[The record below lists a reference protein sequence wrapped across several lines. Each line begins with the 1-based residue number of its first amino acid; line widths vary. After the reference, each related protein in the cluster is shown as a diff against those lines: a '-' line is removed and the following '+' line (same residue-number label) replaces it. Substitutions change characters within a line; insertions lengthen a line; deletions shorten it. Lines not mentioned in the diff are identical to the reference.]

1 MRLYIYTYNMIMCKY
16 TLYILYFIVSVNYME
31 VCFDFRKF
39 TSGHACYWLL
49 DQLTKCISTPWGW
62 PLEGWN
68 MQECNRVNKVVLT
81 YISASVGC
89 LRKEV
94 TSVHGYEQD
103 KSPSLVSEGDL
114 NMFRTAVSLMY
125 VCLFSSTQSGMQ
137 LHSGIVWSL

>member
-1 MRLYIYTYNMIMCKY
+1 
-16 TLYILYFIVSVNYME
+16 
-31 VCFDFRKF
+31 
-39 TSGHACYWLL
+39 
-49 DQLTKCISTPWGW
+49 
-62 PLEGWN
+62 

-137 LHSGIVWSL
+137 LHSGIV